1 MRRFSMWG
9 DHNGTIEIQLR
20 DLEIEHASTAMEL
33 WSGEESTI
41 DSSLTVSLNAHGA
54 KAYQIR

>member
-1 MRRFSMWG
+1 MG

-33 WSGEESTI
+33 WSGEESKI